1 MDQPLPDYE
10 PMLAAFHRAFAAEME
25 AMVASVP
32 IAEGDRVLE
41 MACGDGDYTP
51 RLAERVGPTG
61 SVVAV
66 DVSPDYLEVARRES
80 ARGGHPERS
89 RFVAASIDRLPFED
103 GSFDAAWCAQSL
115 FSLPEPVDAVRKMA
129 RAVRPGGVVA
139 VMEDD
144 TLHRVVLPWPIEV
157 ELAVRS
163 AEWEALRAETGRPH
177 KFYVGR
183 HLVPV
188 FREAGLVDLRVRAFA
203 SCRVAPLDDDA
214 RTFLGEYL
222 KGLAERVAPRLKS
235 SMRKD
240 FERLIA
246 PGSPDALLDRP
257 DLAVT
262 IIDHVIHG
270 RVSDR

>member
-10 PMLAAFHRAFAAEME
+10 PMLASFHEAFAAELE

-32 IAEGDRVLE
+32 IVEGDRVLE

-51 RLAERVGPTG
+51 WLAGRVGPTG
-61 SVVAV
+61 SVVGV
-66 DVSPDYLEVARRES
+66 DVSADYLEVARRQT
-80 ARGGHPERS
+80 AREGHPERS

-103 GSFDAAWCAQSL
+103 GCFDVAWCAQSL

-129 RAVRPGGVVA
+129 RVVRPGGVVA

-163 AEWEALRAETGRPH
+163 AEWEALQAKARRPH

-203 SCRVAPLDDDA
+203 SCRVAPLDEAA

-222 KGLAERVAPRLKS
+222 KDLAERVSPRLKS

-240 FERLIA
+240 FKRWVA
-246 PGSPDALLDRP
+246 PDSPDALLDRP

-262 IIDHVIHG
+262 ILDHVIYG
-270 RVSDR
+270 RVPE